1 MMMRTK
7 KKTMAYKK
15 IQLSAAVC
23 KKCWITTVG
32 KDWWNKKDRDLF
44 FIGQGCCP
52 SGYALN
58 LSAEIWTNAPPPK
71 WCPYKLEHGVA
82 KGMKNG

>member
-1 MMMRTK
+1 VPK
-7 KKTMAYKK
+7 KK

-32 KDWWNKKDRDLF
+32 KGWWTKQDKDRHLN
-44 FIGQGCCP
+44 GKGCCP
-52 SGYALN
+52 PKYETN
-58 LSAEIWTNAPPPK
+58 IIPAEVRTDSPPPR